1 MARPTYLDT
10 DQPWK
15 PSNERLAKLT
25 GLPNLDTITD
35 IKRLRSLRDMALRKL
50 ASRLHQ
56 NGHPRC
62 YAMSAGLYA
71 VRAAEKSLA

>member
-10 DQPWK
+10 DKPWD
-15 PSNERLAKLT
+15 PSNERLAELT

-35 IKRLRSLRDMALRKL
+35 STYLRSLRDIALRKL

-56 NGHPRC
+56 NGHPRP

-71 VRAAEKSLA
+71 VRAAEKALA